1 MEQFRKL
8 GQICRQHYEKLILSA
23 ALLIFAVA
31 VYFLY
36 QYSIEERAAIRKIHE
51 GFDELKVKGVR
62 PVDISTGLAALKQAE
77 HPAGVD
83 FSHPHFLFNPLVWES
98 RGGGDPVKLKSADLI
113 GARAMRLVKINPL
126 LLSIAY
132 GSASAAST
140 EPDAVISG
148 YWTIATN
155 ELFAVNSTK
164 RVVKAFLTVG
174 QTNSLAP
181 FSILEVKG
189 DPKEPTDIVG
199 ELKTP
204 VVEKFNF
211 APGKAFSKILG
222 YEAEL
227 RYLPTPARV
236 YAGLRKGATVEIDGQ
251 NFKIVD
257 ITPNAVVLSDDSNG
271 KQWSIT
277 TFVTK

>member
-23 ALLIFAVA
+23 ALLVFAGA
-31 VYFLY
+31 VYYLY
-36 QYSIEERAAIRKIHE
+36 QDSIAQRAAIRKIAE
-51 GFDELKVKGVR
+51 GFADLKVTGVR
-62 PVDISTGLAALKQAE
+62 PVDLTASAAALKQAE
-77 HPAGVD
+77 HPPVVD

-98 RGGGDPVKLKSADLI
+98 RGGGEPTKLKSEDLT
-113 GARAMRLVKINPL
+113 GPKAMRLVKINPL

-132 GSASAAST
+132 GSASAAGT
-140 EPDAVISG
+140 EPDAPVSG
-148 YWTIATN
+148 YWTFATN

-164 RVVKAFLTVG
+164 RVVRAFLSVG
-174 QTNSLAP
+174 QTNSAAP
-181 FSILEVKG
+181 FSIIEVKG
-189 DPKEPTDIVG
+189 DAKEPTDIVG
-199 ELKTP
+199 ELKLP

-211 APGKAFSKILG
+211 APGKAYSKILG
-222 YEAEL
+222 HDAEL

-236 YAGLRKGATVEIDGQ
+236 YAGLRKGAYVEIDGQ
-251 NFKIVD
+251 NYKIVD

-277 TFVTK
+277 AFAK